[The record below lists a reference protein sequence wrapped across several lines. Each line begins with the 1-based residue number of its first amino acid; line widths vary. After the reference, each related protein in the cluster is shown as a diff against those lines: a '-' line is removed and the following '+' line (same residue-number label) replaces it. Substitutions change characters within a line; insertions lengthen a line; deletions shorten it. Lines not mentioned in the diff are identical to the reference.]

1 MSLQTGL
8 LVEDRAAPAS
18 QHPPKLRM
26 RGHLNAPSSTIS
38 GGQNVQY
45 TVFRTRWWVL
55 AVYALVGAAQCCNC
69 YTLPSL
75 PQSSEEY
82 FKISRLTVS
91 YVFNWGPIMNAV
103 GALPASTLAA
113 SCGLPTS
120 IRLSAGLATA
130 GALLR
135 CLPTFLPLVLQ
146 TPWMCV
152 ACLHVSSAVNGM
164 GGALLLV
171 LPSLLS
177 VTWFPVRERL
187 FATGVGSTMP
197 AAGAALG
204 FYVGPRVVK
213 HAGDLPQLLYLE
225 AAASAAT
232 LLLALCYLPRAPPLP
247 ASAAGE
253 HRLSAPAAAMA
264 ASKRPMCS
272 EQCAALSNVPFVV
285 TVVTIA
291 LAMGVFSSWVAL
303 VPAALVAPAMG
314 FSEEDANTFLLANTF
329 AGVLGGFTVGPLSAL
344 LGLRRRL
351 KLLLWLLVVLQL
363 GVGVV
368 LSLSMTSPW
377 WKEPVLHLTWLKTV
391 LHSEETS
398 RRILMLALFALSGF
412 FGQCIGPP
420 LFETAAEMTFPLAES
435 TSGGVLSLGMNL
447 FGVLFVLIA
456 PWLELDW
463 MTPVAVGALVLAAV
477 VFAFVPVEMRRPE

>member
-1 MSLQTGL
+1 MSLQSGL
-8 LVEDRAAPAS
+8 LVEDGA
-18 QHPPKLRM
+18 KLRV
-26 RGHLNAPSSTIS
+26 RGHLNAASSATHV
-38 GGQNVQY
+38 GGRAQY
-45 TVFRTRWWVL
+45 AVFKRRWWVL

-75 PQSSEEY
+75 PSSSEEY

-91 YVFNWGPIMNAV
+91 YVFNWGPIMNTV
-103 GALPASTLAA
+103 GALPASLLA
-113 SCGLPTS
+113 SRCGLPTS

-135 CLPTFLPLVLQ
+135 CLPTFLPVVLE
-146 TPWMCV
+146 TPWMCA

-164 GGALLLV
+164 GGALILV

-177 VTWFPVRERL
+177 VTWFPVHERL

-204 FYVGPRVVK
+204 FYVGPRVVR
-213 HAGDLPQLLYLE
+213 HAADMPQLLYLE
-225 AAASAAT
+225 AAASGVA

-253 HRLSAPAAAMA
+253 HRLSAPDTAALN
-264 ASKRPMCS
+264 KQPMCS
-272 EQCAALSNVPFVV
+272 EQCAALSNLPFVV

-291 LAMGVFSSWVAL
+291 FAVGVNSSWVAL

-314 FSEEDANTFLLANTF
+314 FSEEDANSFLLANTF
-329 AGVLGGFTVGPLSAL
+329 AGVLGGFAVGPLSGL

-351 KLLLWLLVVLQL
+351 KLLLWLLVVMQL
-363 GVGVV
+363 GVGIV

-377 WKEPVLHLTWLKTV
+377 WKEPLLHLTCLKGV
-391 LHSEETS
+391 LHSEEAS
-398 RRILMLALFALSGF
+398 KRALMVALFALSGF
-412 FGQCIGPP
+412 YGQCIGPP
-420 LFETAAEMTFPLAES
+420 LFEAAAEMTFPLAENS
-435 TSGGVLSLGMNL
+435 SGGVLSLGMNL